1 MNSTATSI
9 RVNIVDGGLQPLP
22 PTSNV
27 LVHVRQGATDTIPPQ
42 SIKGGAALLVNDLE
56 FHDNFMDTYT
66 VIAYA
71 DGYQQAG
78 TFVAVKR
85 DRENP
90 ITLMLV
96 KGNATFR
103 FQSWDDLK
111 RDDLEAVGF
120 LVCEGDEASARANYE
135 RVAREHPEVLASL
148 LNLIAAM
155 RGIKLGDA
163 SPLVYFKQILWDSTM
178 AQDRFFGYVDPA
190 IIPAVRAA
198 ADTGHF
204 AEEKGCAEFHPGA
217 TCSYKQIDYDV
228 ANVQLTFHEDDTK
241 LIDGVKCV
249 KIEPDIDYYKD
260 LLAHGLGEVIPNK
273 LKHQLTNPV
282 VVYGL
287 RYNAEGD
294 EFDPGYAVA

>member
-135 RVAREHPEVLASL
+135 RVAREHPEVLASDRKSTR
-148 LNLIAAM
+148 LNSSHRCI
-155 RGIKLGDA
+155 
-163 SPLVYFKQILWDSTM
+163 S
-178 AQDRFFGYVDPA
+178 
-190 IIPAVRAA
+190 
-198 ADTGHF
+198 
-204 AEEKGCAEFHPGA
+204 
-217 TCSYKQIDYDV
+217 
-228 ANVQLTFHEDDTK
+228 
-241 LIDGVKCV
+241 
-249 KIEPDIDYYKD
+249 
-260 LLAHGLGEVIPNK
+260 
-273 LKHQLTNPV
+273 
-282 VVYGL
+282 
-287 RYNAEGD
+287 
-294 EFDPGYAVA
+294 YAVFCLKKKNRAQHLTAARPRPLARASHAV